1 MKKLVLLFCLLV
13 SVASAHAQFEKG
25 KWVVNPSLTG
35 LGLSYDTGLDK
46 ASFGLDVNGGA
57 FVADNLA
64 LLIRGGLAWN
74 EGGADTDVY
83 SLGVGGRYYFSQ
95 VGIYLGANVNVD
107 RWDWGEHSSDTKFS
121 FGMEAGYAFFRGS
134 GACRVLEYQ
143 WRPFQNRIEIGIRT
157 LFLNRADLNH
167 GIITLILPQKLGK
180 SLAFAAISVL

>member
-121 FGMEAGYAFFRGS
+121 FGMEAGYVFFLS
-134 GACRVLEYQ
+134 KTVALEPAVY
-143 WRPFQNRIEIGIRT
+143 WNINGDRSKIG
-157 LFLNRADLNH
+157 L
-167 GIITLILPQKLGK
+167 KLG
-180 SLAFAAISVL
+180 FALYF

>member
-107 RWDWGEHSSDTKFS
+107 RWDWGEHLSDTKFS
-121 FGMEAGYAFFRGS
+121 FGMEAGYAFFLS
-134 GACRVLEYQ
+134 KTVALEPAVY
-143 WRPFQNRIEIGIRT
+143 WNINGDRSKIG
-157 LFLNRADLNH
+157 L
-167 GIITLILPQKLGK
+167 K
-180 SLAFAAISVL
+180 